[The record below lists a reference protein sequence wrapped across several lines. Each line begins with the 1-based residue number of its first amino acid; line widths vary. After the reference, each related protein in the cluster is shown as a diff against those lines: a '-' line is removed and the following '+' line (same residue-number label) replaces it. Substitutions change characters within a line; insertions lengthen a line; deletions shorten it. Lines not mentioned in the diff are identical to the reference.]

1 MGRDASS
8 TLARKPVLTVTL
20 PTWARRRARV
30 AELSTA
36 HQPAVEFLTFYDRVI
51 EFQEAVACEM
61 DRFDWLS
68 DGATGATL
76 SLDRLPLDRCAPP
89 FQRFAGDVGAASTNV
104 LAAVAGR
111 LGESSSIAIDVLG
124 AFVSRRPLDEVAA
137 ALGHPPSSVEFFPR
151 AFIQPLAEALA
162 ATLPAREAPSV
173 PIGSGERHD
182 PNSATCPR
190 CGWPPQL
197 ALLRDGAEVRGE
209 RVLLCA
215 LCSTEWVFTRATCP
229 HCRSTETDKLVY
241 HVTDVW
247 PHVRVEECQVCRTY
261 LKAID
266 LRSDGLAVPM
276 VDELASVELDL
287 WAEEAGLEKV
297 QRNLLGL

>member
-1 MGRDASS
+1 MGGDASS
-8 TLARKPVLTVTL
+8 TLVRRPNLTVTL

-30 AELSTA
+30 AKLTPA
-36 HQPAVEFLTFYDRVI
+36 HQPAVELLTFYDRVL
-51 EFQEAVACEM
+51 ELQESVSRAA

-68 DGATGATL
+68 DGSTDTAL
-76 SLDRLPLDRCAPP
+76 SLDRLPLDRCVPP
-89 FQRFAGDVGAASTNV
+89 FQRFVHDVGAVSTDLLATVAERLGGVSSIATDV
-104 LAAVAGR
+104 LAAF
-111 LGESSSIAIDVLG
+111 L
-124 AFVSRRPLDEVAA
+124 SRRPLDDVAA
-137 ALGHPPSSVEFFPR
+137 TLGHPPSSVEFFPR
-151 AFIQPLAEALA
+151 AFMQPLAEVLA
-162 ATLPAREAPSV
+162 AEVPAGVASSV
-173 PIGSGERHD
+173 PVGPDERH
-182 PNSATCPR
+182 NATSATCPR

-197 ALLRDGAEVRGE
+197 AVLRDGAEVRGE
-209 RVLLCA
+209 RVLQCA
-215 LCSTEWVFTRATCP
+215 LCSTEWVFSRATCP

-241 HVTDVW
+241 HMTDVW

-287 WAEEAGLEKV
+287 WAEEAGLEKL